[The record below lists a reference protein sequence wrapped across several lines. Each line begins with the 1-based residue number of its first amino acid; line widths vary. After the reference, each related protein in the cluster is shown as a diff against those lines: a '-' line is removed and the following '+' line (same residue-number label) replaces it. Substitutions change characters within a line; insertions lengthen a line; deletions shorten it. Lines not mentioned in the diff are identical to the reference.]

1 MFTNEELRVLLEQ
14 HGYHILIEQRVLKFG
29 TTGNYTKK
37 KKRGNKMTFEDFEMA
52 NKLKP
57 QIDLM
62 KRVLGSGVGNT
73 EVRYSTPNEDT
84 PIHLSEASR
93 CHIQDIIREELK
105 LLEEKFTSL

>member
-1 MFTNEELRVLLEQ
+1 
-14 HGYHILIEQRVLKFG
+14 
-29 TTGNYTKK
+29 
-37 KKRGNKMTFEDFEMA
+37 MTFEDFEVA